1 MATNAP
7 DPSGELITVFD
18 TEQESEALVVK
29 GLLDSEGI
37 DSVLTTLDVPQD
49 VIPVGGV
56 VIRVRPDQ
64 ADEARRVIQESLSTP
79 AEELEQEAS
88 AGENP
93 TGPKA

>member
-7 DPSGELITVFD
+7 KPDDALVTVFD

-37 DSVLTTLDVPQD
+37 DSVMITLDVPQD

-64 ADEARRVIQESLSTP
+64 AEEARRAIQESLNTT
-79 AEELEQEAS
+79 AEELDKEAS
-88 AGENP
+88 AETDP
-93 TGPKA
+93 TA